1 MGSKADET
9 TLGEETPELTLPSP
23 DGAGWPTTAPDGV
36 PTLQGRPV
44 VLDPATELE
53 PAEAEGTQEAE
64 MCCDGSQMLRRP
76 LRERRSSDPHRTCGG
91 ARMKA
96 GADTGSMAL
105 ASSRTPLG

>member
-64 MCCDGSQMLRRP
+64 MCCDGSGRTA
-76 LRERRSSDPHRTCGG
+76 EEHR
-91 ARMKA
+91 AES
-96 GADTGSMAL
+96 ADH
-105 ASSRTPLG
+105 RCCVDH